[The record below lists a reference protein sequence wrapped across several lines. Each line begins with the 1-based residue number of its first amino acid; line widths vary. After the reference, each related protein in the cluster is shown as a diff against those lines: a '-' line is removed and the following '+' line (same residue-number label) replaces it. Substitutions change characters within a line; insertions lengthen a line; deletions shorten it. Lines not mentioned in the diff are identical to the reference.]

1 MNQYKKLFNNSL
13 IFAIGNLGSKLV
25 TFLMLPLYTYVLSTS
40 EYGVVDLMLTTTS
53 LLLPIVGLSIHDSV
67 LRFSMDKNYDKKTV
81 FSNGF
86 YVTLCSSVILIIT
99 IPFLSLYKLQMVF
112 LPLLL
117 IMQLFQNLFAQ
128 YAKAINKISIFALN
142 GILLSFSTA
151 TLNILFLIT
160 LNMGVT
166 GYLISLLLANFFS
179 SIYLGIRLKVWRLVD
194 WKAISK
200 NEIIKQL
207 RFSVPLISN
216 SIAWWTTNAVGRYFI
231 LLYIGT
237 AANGIYAVSNKI
249 PTLLIILT
257 SIFSQS
263 WQISAIEG
271 YEDKNEEVFL
281 DIVYNFYFFLL
292 FIGSSMLIFLAKPLM
307 SILVSSDFF
316 EAWKYIPLLLLTVV
330 FSSVSGFLGAQY
342 VAMKN
347 TVGIFKTTIVGA
359 CANIILNIILI
370 PKMGLQGV
378 GLSSFISF
386 FIVWLLRHIAINKKY
401 NLNSNKVR
409 IFIVTFLLVLQS
421 LFAILNLGYSTIIV
435 QIIIIFI
442 ILLIYKDKL
451 TMVLSLLKNKIIFK
465 K

>member
-40 EYGVVDLMLTTTS
+40 EYGIVDLMLTTTS
-53 LLLPIVGLSIHDSV
+53 LLLPIVGLSIYDSV
-67 LRFSMDKNYDKKTV
+67 LRFSMDKKHDKKTV

-86 YVTLCSSVILIIT
+86 YVTLCSSLILVFT
-99 IPFLSLYKLQMVF
+99 IPLILLYKFQMVF

-117 IMQLFQNLFAQ
+117 IIQLFQNLFAQ
-128 YAKAINKISIFALN
+128 YAKAINKINVFALN

-151 TLNILFLIT
+151 VFNIIFL
-160 LNMGVT
+160 LPLDMGLT
-166 GYLISLLLANFFS
+166 GYLISLVLANLFS
-179 SIYLGIRLKVWRLVD
+179 SIYLAIQLNIWDLVD
-194 WKAISK
+194 WKLINK
-200 NEIIKQL
+200 NEIYKQL

-216 SIAWWTTNAVGRYFI
+216 SIAWWLTTAVGRYFI
-231 LLYIGT
+231 LLYLGT

-271 YEDKNEEVFL
+271 YEDKNEEAFL

-292 FIGSSMLIFLAKPLM
+292 FIGSSALIFLAKPLM
-307 SILVSSDFF
+307 SVLVSSDFF
-316 EAWKYIPLLLLTVV
+316 EAWKYIPLLLLTVI
-330 FSSVSGFLGAQY
+330 FSSASGFLGAQY

-359 CANIILNIILI
+359 FANILLNIILI

-401 NLNSNKVR
+401 NLNSNMVR
-409 IFIVTFLLVLQS
+409 IFFVTFLLVMQS
-421 LFAILNLGYSTIIV
+421 FFAILNLGYSTIIV

>member
-53 LLLPIVGLSIHDSV
+53 LLLPIVGLSVYDSV
-67 LRFSMDKNYDKKTV
+67 LRFSMDKKYDKKTV

-86 YVTLCSSVILIIT
+86 YVTLCSSLVLTFSIPLIL
-99 IPFLSLYKLQMVF
+99 LYKFQMIF

-117 IMQLFQNLFAQ
+117 IIQLFQNLFAQ
-128 YAKAINKISIFALN
+128 YAKAINKINVFALN
-142 GILLSFSTA
+142 GVLLSFLTA
-151 TLNILFLIT
+151 IFNIIFLLP
-160 LNMGVT
+160 LNMGLT
-166 GYLISLLLANFFS
+166 GYLISLLLANLFS
-179 SIYLGIRLKVWRLVD
+179 SIYLAIRLKIWSLVD
-194 WKAISK
+194 WNLINK
-200 NEIIKQL
+200 NEIYKQL

-216 SIAWWTTNAVGRYFI
+216 SIAWWFTTAVGRYFI
-231 LLYIGT
+231 LLYLGT

-263 WQISAIEG
+263 WQLSAIEG

-281 DIVYNFYFFLL
+281 NIVYNFYFFLL
-292 FIGSSMLIFLAKPLM
+292 FVGSSVLIFLAKPLM

-316 EAWKYIPLLLLTVV
+316 EAWKYIPLLLLTVI
-330 FSSVSGFLGAQY
+330 FSSASGFLGAQY

-347 TVGIFKTTIVGA
+347 TIGIFKTTIVGA
-359 CANIILNIILI
+359 LINIVLNIILI
-370 PKMGLQGV
+370 PKIGLQGV

-386 FIVWLLRHIAINKKY
+386 FVVWLLRHIAINKKY
-401 NLNSNKVR
+401 NLNSNMFR
-409 IFIVTFLLVLQS
+409 IFVVIFLLVIQS
-421 LFAILNLGYSTIIV
+421 FFSILNLEYSTIIV

-451 TMVLSLLKNKIIFK
+451 MLILSLLKNKIIFK